1 MADSNEKTIEIRSA
15 IDLDIVG
22 DNILDIADFAIE
34 KYEFRNDT
42 TLDPEVR
49 EQVVAK
55 TRAALW
61 AIVEDIK
68 LRRQRILR
76 TMFTKADETVQAA
89 IDDM

>member
-1 MADSNEKTIEIRSA
+1 MADGNEKTIEIRSA
-15 IDLDIVG
+15 IDLNIVG

>member
-1 MADSNEKTIEIRSA
+1 MADSDEKTIEIRSA
-15 IDLDIVG
+15 VDLNIVG

-42 TLDPEVR
+42 TLSPDAR

-61 AIVEDIK
+61 GIVEDLK
-68 LRRQRILR
+68 LRRQQLLR
-76 TMFTKADETVQAA
+76 TMFSKADETVQAA

>member
-1 MADSNEKTIEIRSA
+1 MADGNEKAIEIRSA
-15 IDLDIVG
+15 IDLNIVG

-34 KYEFRNDT
+34 KYEFRHDT
-42 TLDPEVR
+42 TLSPEVR
-49 EQVVAK
+49 EEVVAK

-76 TMFTKADETVQAA
+76 TMFTKADETVQATV
-89 IDDM
+89 DNM

>member
-15 IDLDIVG
+15 IDLNIVG

-42 TLDPEVR
+42 SLSPEVR
-49 EQVVAK
+49 EVVVAK

-89 IDDM
+89 IDNM

>member
-1 MADSNEKTIEIRSA
+1 MADSNDKTIEIRSA
-15 IDLDIVG
+15 VDLSIVG

-42 TLDPEVR
+42 TLSPDAR
-49 EQVVAK
+49 KQVVAK

-61 AIVEDIK
+61 EIVEDLK
-68 LRRQRILR
+68 LRRQQLLR
-76 TMFTKADETVQAA
+76 TMFAKADATVQAA

>member
-1 MADSNEKTIEIRSA
+1 MADGNDKAIEIRSA
-15 IDLDIVG
+15 VDLNIVG

-42 TLDPEVR
+42 TLSPDAR

-61 AIVEDIK
+61 EIVEDLK
-68 LRRQRILR
+68 LRRQRLLR
-76 TMFTKADETVQAA
+76 TMFAKADETVQSAVA
-89 IDDM
+89 DM